1 MDPLNKQE
9 RTEAFIKMLVLFLL
23 TAVLMAIP
31 MYYAFRLPCMVSKKN
46 DDILKKVEEMRDV
59 EKQFQLKTDLSKEI
73 YSNYEEESN
82 KVERDKTRLQYSA
95 ISLDMGKITSTISDD
110 TIKSSLYSNV
120 IFSFDKLFTQQEKI
134 YNLRDSIRAI
144 INPSQ
149 EQKPPVPDPIP
160 ETLETRFKNIIKEAL
175 KKNDNNRRLSGQS
188 VGLSEKTFSSI
199 VKELKIPN
207 Q

>member
-9 RTEAFIKMLVLFLL
+9 RTEAFIKMLALFLL

-31 MYYAFRLPCMVSKKN
+31 MYYAFRLPCMVSEKN
-46 DDILKKVEEMRDV
+46 DDILKKVDEMRDV
-59 EKQFQLKTDLSKEI
+59 EKQFLLKTDLSKET
-73 YSNYEEESN
+73 YSDYEQEAN
-82 KVERDKTRLQYSA
+82 KVNRDKTRLQYSA
-95 ISLDMGKITSTISDD
+95 ISLDMGKIISSISTD
-110 TIKSSLYSNV
+110 TIKSNLYSNV
-120 IFSFDKLFTQQEKI
+120 VFSFDKLFNQQEKI
-134 YNLRDSIRAI
+134 FILRDSIKAI
-144 INPSQ
+144 LNPL
-149 EQKPPVPDPIP
+149 PVPPPTGGEPIP
-160 ETLETRFKNIIKEAL
+160 ETLETRFKNILKEAL